1 MNFFQVSSKNNIKYT
16 TWVNVFSYFP
26 GLTFALLLV
35 KMSKSGFSKGNK
47 RKQKK
52 HTLCIKILVIFLA
65 HYICHI
71 QKPQSKNSVLTLL
84 SRLSVLKQ
92 MNDSLLYCTGREYS
106 SYFTRLLQ
114 SKKGDKK
121 MNFPWSSPA
130 SFQGQIGY
138 WSPSLC
144 LLRESLACQ
153 NWSPPWRLPISQCW
167 LILCRLWL
175 AEPNQGWWERGWGWW
190 ERGWGWLS
198 AVTVSLALSAHDQ

>member
-1 MNFFQVSSKNNIKYT
+1 MNLKKMENNKCKLKKKWDHQEGLFQMEKECDFIKMQMNFFQVSSKNNIKYT

-71 QKPQSKNSVLTLL
+71 QKPQIKNSVLTLL

-114 SKKGDKK
+114 SKKGIRKWIFLDPVQPHSKAK
-121 MNFPWSSPA
+121 LA
-130 SFQGQIGY
+130 ID
-138 WSPSLC
+138 
-144 LLRESLACQ
+144 LRLF
-153 NWSPPWRLPISQCW
+153 
-167 LILCRLWL
+167 
-175 AEPNQGWWERGWGWW
+175 
-190 ERGWGWLS
+190 
-198 AVTVSLALSAHDQ
+198 VY